1 MEKEEQKLRNPYAFP
16 NQATNDS
23 NFIAD
28 GMTLRD
34 YFAAKTMQGICV
46 NAGRNSFDYNQP
58 ERIAEY
64 SYSIADAMLKQR
76 ELESK
81 R

>member
-1 MEKEEQKLRNPYAFP
+1 MSKEDYAFP
-16 NQATNDS
+16 SEIDDGKQYNWLHK
-23 NFIAD
+23 

-34 YFAAKTMQGICV
+34 YFAAKAMQ
-46 NAGRNSFDYNQP
+46 AYLTDP
-58 ERIAEY
+58 EYVSNKSNYALTAKA

-76 ELESK
+76 EIE